1 MPDQVGLQQGDSTP
15 IKGTGFITRES
26 EAMANGVE
34 KSKTQLEEIKEKL
47 RDNPSDPSILAG
59 YQAALSEY
67 NLYRNAQSNMV
78 KAYKDIGSSI
88 ITNFKN

>member
-1 MPDQVGLQQGDSTP
+1 MPDQVGLQKGDTRP
-15 IKGTGFITRES
+15 IEDTGFITNESRE
-26 EAMANGVE
+26 MADGVT
-34 KSKTQLEEIKEKL
+34 KSRNQLEDIKKELKN
-47 RDNPSDPSILAG
+47 NPSDPSILAG